1 MEGCDGRLGAGRD
14 ARGDPLAPP
23 EILRL
28 LPNSQ
33 QLPGHCGR
41 HVSFT
46 YLHSGFFIRMPQIGS
61 ASVHLVT

>member
-23 EILRL
+23 KILRL
-28 LPNSQ
+28 LSNSQ

-41 HVSFT
+41 HVSC
-46 YLHSGFFIRMPQIGS
+46 YLLTLRFLLAS
-61 ASVHLVT
+61 ARKAS

>member
-28 LPNSQ
+28 LPNCQ

-41 HVSFT
+41 HVSCYFNT
-46 YLHSGFFIRMPQIGS
+46 
-61 ASVHLVT
+61 